1 MRARFAIALLGVLPG
16 VPTTVRSQLADRPA
30 LVEARVPKAPA
41 IASGRNGDVL
51 TYELLLT
58 NLERKELRWT
68 SLEISDAASGAVL
81 QIVGDSG
88 LSRDL
93 SRPGLGAVPFAQ
105 RQSIA
110 GGLRA
115 VLFVTVA
122 LPAGTR
128 PAALRHRL
136 TLSDSIGV
144 RTLTLPDLPVTR
156 DVAALG
162 PPLRGGPWLAANGPS
177 NGSGHRRAMIP
188 LDGLPVIAQR
198 FAIDYVLLDTTF
210 NTHKGDSLDNT
221 KYYAHDLDVL
231 AVADGKVVAVKD
243 GIPENIPGAQS
254 RAVPITLETV
264 GGNHVIL
271 DIGGGRY
278 AFYAHVRPGSMRV
291 KLGDRVKRGT
301 VLAKLGNSGNST
313 EPHLHFH
320 LADASAPLA
329 AEGIPYVHES
339 LVLVGRCTGIGTGC
353 AFARPR
359 ALNRIMPVDNDLVRF
374 P

>member
-1 MRARFAIALLGVLPG
+1 MHLRPAIALLVTVLATPA
-16 VPTTVRSQLADRPA
+16 PSAAQLADRPV
-30 LVEARVPKAPA
+30 LVEARVPKPPT
-41 IASGRNGDVL
+41 IASGRDGEVL
-51 TYELLLT
+51 TYEIHLT
-58 NLERKELRWT
+58 NFDRKELRWT
-68 SLEISDAASGAVL
+68 SLEITDVASGASL
-81 QIVGDSG
+81 QVVGDSA

-93 SRPGLGAVPFAQ
+93 SRPGLGALLFAK

-115 VLFVTVA
+115 VLFLTVA

-136 TLSDSIGV
+136 TFSDSVGA
-144 RTLTLPDLPVTR
+144 RTLTLPDLSVTR
-156 DVAALG
+156 DAAVLG

-177 NGSGHRRAMIP
+177 NGSGHRRALIP
-188 LDGLPVIAQR
+188 LDGAPVIAQR
-198 FAIDYVLLDTTF
+198 FAIDYVLVDTAF
-210 NTHKGDSLDNT
+210 NTHTGDARDNT

-243 GIPENIPGAQS
+243 GIPENIPGAES

-271 DIGGGRY
+271 DIGGGRF
-278 AFYAHVRPGSMRV
+278 AFYAHVRPGSLRV
-291 KLGDRVKRGT
+291 TVGDRVRRGE

-329 AEGIPYVHES
+329 SEGIPYVHES
-339 LVLVGRCTGIGTGC
+339 LVLVGHCTGLGSGC
-353 AFARPR
+353 ALSSPQAR
-359 ALNRIMPVDNDLVRF
+359 NRIMPFANDLVRF